1 MVKERKK
8 HKIKY
13 VTDKRGNKKEVI
25 LSIKDYNE
33 LLEDLE
39 DLAISVERKKEKLID
54 HKEVLKQLR
63 EDGLL

>member
-1 MVKERKK
+1 MLKERKK

-13 VTDKRGNKKEVI
+13 VTDKSGNKKEVI

-39 DLAISVERKKEKLID
+39 DLAISVERKKEKLIN
-54 HKEVLKQLR
+54 HKDVLKQLR

>member
-1 MVKERKK
+1 MLKERKK

-39 DLAISVERKKEKLID
+39 DLAISVERKKEKLIN
-54 HKEVLKQLR
+54 HKDVLKQLR

>member
-1 MVKERKK
+1 MLKERKK

-33 LLEDLE
+33 LLEDLK
-39 DLAISVERKKEKLID
+39 DLAISAERKKEKLID
-54 HKEVLKQLR
+54 HEEVLKQLR

>member
-1 MVKERKK
+1 MLKERKK

-13 VTDKRGNKKEVI
+13 VTDKSGNKKEVI

-33 LLEDLE
+33 LLEDLK
-39 DLAISVERKKEKLID
+39 DLAISAERKKEKLID
-54 HKEVLKQLR
+54 HEEVLKQLR

>member
-1 MVKERKK
+1 MLKERKK

-25 LSIKDYNE
+25 LSINDYNE

-39 DLAISVERKKEKLID
+39 DLAISAERKKEKLVD
-54 HKEVLKQLR
+54 HEVVVEQLR
-63 EDGLL
+63 KDGLL